1 MITLE
6 DSLGT
11 TTLGEDIL
19 GTFDGLHSGVDSRS
33 AAVVLEDWT
42 VYMWNVHHNE
52 LVKGIQ

>member
-33 AAVVLEDWT
+33 AAVVLED
-42 VYMWNVHHNE
+42 
-52 LVKGIQ
+52 